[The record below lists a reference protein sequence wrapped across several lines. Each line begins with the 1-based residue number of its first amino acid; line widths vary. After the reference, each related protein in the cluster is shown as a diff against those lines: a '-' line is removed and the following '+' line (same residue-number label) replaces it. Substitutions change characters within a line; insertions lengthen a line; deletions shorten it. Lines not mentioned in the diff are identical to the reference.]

1 MEDRQMV
8 AAVEGQ
14 AFSGVPSSA
23 GQGGTEPVRRVRADV
38 RRNEDAILEA
48 AKVVL
53 ATSGVDAPV
62 RKIAAQ
68 AGVGVSTLS
77 VASGVEGAAHTKRM
91 VSLLIDGLRH
101 GAPMTP
107 CFQR

>member
-1 MEDRQMV
+1 MV

-48 AKVVL
+48 AKVVF

-68 AGVGVSTLS
+68 AGVGTLS
-77 VASGVEGAAHTKRM
+77 VASGVEGAAHTKCM

-107 CFQR
+107 CSPR